1 MSGSLPL
8 HEYVNYVSAFY
19 WLVPVRR
26 YGGAE
31 PDRYCATHCHLGA
44 ELHRLSGAA
53 DLSEAP
59 TSLAMNFYQL
69 FLDSD
74 TDMSGSLSLQEY
86 ANYAS
91 TLYCWDPVRRYV
103 GAEPHRSGA

>member
-1 MSGSLPL
+1 MQNLID
-8 HEYVNYVSAFY
+8 SAQ
-19 WLVPVRR
+19 LV
-26 YGGAE
+26 
-31 PDRYCATHCHLGA
+31 HLGA

-53 DLSEAP
+53 DSDAP
-59 TSLAMNFYQL
+59 TRLAMNFYEL

-74 TDMSGSLSLQEY
+74 TDTSGSMSLQEY

-91 TLYCWDPVRRYV
+91 TLHWWDPVRRYV